1 MKKNLFLSVL
11 LLSIAFVA
19 MADTDITMPANDVS
33 NVANGYSLLAVC
45 ISSVLPFVLLL
56 VKLIFDQKKNT
67 ELTDYIRKHEEAHKE
82 DRENFKEAILTNEK
96 RLDKTNEILQ
106 RLVDNDIEQ
115 EKRLAKLEAQQ

>member
-1 MKKNLFLSVL
+1 MKKLLFILIFCACWL
-11 LLSIAFVA
+11 FAA
-19 MADTDITMPANDVS
+19 ADTDITMPANDVS

-67 ELTDYIRKHEEAHKE
+67 ELTEYIRKHEDAHKE
-82 DRENFKEAILTNEK
+82 EREMFRAATLANER
-96 RLDKTNEILQ
+96 RLDKTDEILQ

>member
-1 MKKNLFLSVL
+1 MKKIIFTLIFCAL
-11 LLSIAFVA
+11 AFCA

-67 ELTDYIRKHEEAHKE
+67 EFAEYIRKHEDAHKE
-82 DRENFKEAILTNEK
+82 EREMFRAATLANER
-96 RLDKTNEILQ
+96 RLDKTDEILQ

-115 EKRLAKLEAQQ
+115 EKRLAKLEAQK

>member
-1 MKKNLFLSVL
+1 MKKIIFTFILCAL
-11 LLSIAFVA
+11 AFCA
-19 MADTDITMPANDVS
+19 MADTDINMPTNDVS

-115 EKRLAKLEAQQ
+115 EKRLAKLEAQK

>member
-1 MKKNLFLSVL
+1 MKKLLFTLIFCACWL
-11 LLSIAFVA
+11 FAA
-19 MADTDITMPANDVS
+19 AETDITMPANDVS
-33 NVANGYSLLAVC
+33 GVANGYSLLAVC

-56 VKLIFDQKKNT
+56 VKLIFDNKKNT
-67 ELTDYIRKHEEAHKE
+67 ELTEYIRKHEEAHKE

-115 EKRLAKLEAQQ
+115 EKRLAKLEAKQ

>member
-1 MKKNLFLSVL
+1 MKKLLFTL
-11 LLSIAFVA
+11 LFCAVFLAA
-19 MADTDITMPANDVS
+19 NAQDITMPTHDVS

-56 VKLIFDQKKNT
+56 VKLIFDNKKNT
-67 ELTDYIRKHEEAHKE
+67 DLAEYIRKHEEQHKQ

-115 EKRLAKLEAQQ
+115 EKRLARLEAQK

>member
-1 MKKNLFLSVL
+1 MKKLLFTLIFCAV
-11 LLSIAFVA
+11 AFCA

-67 ELTDYIRKHEEAHKE
+67 ELTEYIRKHEDAHKE
-82 DRENFKEAILTNEK
+82 EREMFRAATLANER
-96 RLDKTNEILQ
+96 RLDKTDEILQ

-115 EKRLAKLEAQQ
+115 EKRLAKLEAQK

>member
-115 EKRLAKLEAQQ
+115 EKRLAKLEAAK

>member
-1 MKKNLFLSVL
+1 MKKKL
-11 LLSIAFVA
+11 LLFALLFSVCLCA
-19 MADTDITMPANDVS
+19 MAQDIAMPANDVS
-33 NVANGYSLLAVC
+33 NVNSVYALLAVI

-56 VKLIFDQKKNT
+56 VKLIFDNKKNT
-67 ELTDYIRKHEEAHKE
+67 DLAEYIRKHEEQHKA

-115 EKRLAKLEAQQ
+115 EKRLARLEAQK

>member
-1 MKKNLFLSVL
+1 MKKIIFTLILSAL
-11 LLSIAFVA
+11 AFCA
-19 MADTDITMPANDVS
+19 MADTYINMPTNDVS

-67 ELTDYIRKHEEAHKE
+67 ELTEYIRKHEDAHKE
-82 DRENFKEAILTNEK
+82 EREMFRAATLANEK
-96 RLDKTNEILQ
+96 RLDKTDEILQ

-115 EKRLAKLEAQQ
+115 EKRLAKLEAAQ

>member
-1 MKKNLFLSVL
+1 MKKIIFTLILCAL
-11 LLSIAFVA
+11 AFCA
-19 MADTDITMPANDVS
+19 MADTDINMPTNDVS

>member
-1 MKKNLFLSVL
+1 MKKIIFTLILSAL
-11 LLSIAFVA
+11 AFCA
-19 MADTDITMPANDVS
+19 MADTDINMPANDVS

-56 VKLIFDQKKNT
+56 VKLIFDNKKNT
-67 ELTDYIRKHEEAHKE
+67 DLAEYIRKHEEQHKE

-115 EKRLAKLEAQQ
+115 EKRLAKLEAAQ

>member
-1 MKKNLFLSVL
+1 MKKNL
-11 LLSIAFVA
+11 LLSILLLAVAFVA
-19 MADTDITMPANDVS
+19 VADTDISMPSNDVS
-33 NVANGYSLLAVC
+33 GVANGYSLLAVC

-56 VKLIFDQKKNT
+56 VKLIFDNKKNT

-115 EKRLAKLEAQQ
+115 EKRLAKLEAKQ

>member
-1 MKKNLFLSVL
+1 MKKLLFTLIFCAV
-11 LLSIAFVA
+11 AFCA

-67 ELTDYIRKHEEAHKE
+67 ELTEYIRKHEDAHKE
-82 DRENFKEAILTNEK
+82 EREMFRAATLANER
-96 RLDKTNEILQ
+96 RLDKTDEILQ

-115 EKRLAKLEAQQ
+115 EKRLAKLEAAQ

>member
-1 MKKNLFLSVL
+1 MKKLLFTLILCSL
-11 LLSIAFVA
+11 AFCA

>member
-1 MKKNLFLSVL
+1 MKKLLFTLIL
-11 LLSIAFVA
+11 CALAFCA
-19 MADTDITMPANDVS
+19 MADTALTMPANDVS

-67 ELTDYIRKHEEAHKE
+67 ELTEYIRKHEDAHKE
-82 DRENFKEAILTNEK
+82 EREMFRAATLANER
-96 RLDKTNEILQ
+96 RLDKTDEILQ

>member
-1 MKKNLFLSVL
+1 MKKLLFTLIL
-11 LLSIAFVA
+11 CALAFCA

-67 ELTDYIRKHEEAHKE
+67 ELTEYIRKHEDAHKE
-82 DRENFKEAILTNEK
+82 EREMFRAATLANER
-96 RLDKTNEILQ
+96 RLDKTDEILQ

-115 EKRLAKLEAQQ
+115 EKRLAKLEAAQ

>member
-1 MKKNLFLSVL
+1 MKKLIFTLIL
-11 LLSIAFVA
+11 CAIAFCA
-19 MADTDITMPANDVS
+19 MADTDVTMPSNDVS

-115 EKRLAKLEAQQ
+115 EKRLAKLEAQK

>member
-1 MKKNLFLSVL
+1 MKKIIFTLILFAL
-11 LLSIAFVA
+11 AFCA
-19 MADTDITMPANDVS
+19 MADTDINMPTNDVS

-115 EKRLAKLEAQQ
+115 EKRLAKLEAQK

>member
-1 MKKNLFLSVL
+1 MKKLLFTLIFCAVWL
-11 LLSIAFVA
+11 FAA
-19 MADTDITMPANDVS
+19 AETDISMPANDVS

-67 ELTDYIRKHEEAHKE
+67 ELTEYIRKHEDAHKE
-82 DRENFKEAILTNEK
+82 EREMFRAATLANEK
-96 RLDKTNEILQ
+96 RLDKTDEILQ

-115 EKRLAKLEAQQ
+115 EKRLAKLEAQK

>member
-1 MKKNLFLSVL
+1 MKRLIFTLLFCAVFFAANAQD
-11 LLSIAFVA
+11 IA
-19 MADTDITMPANDVS
+19 MPTHDVS

-56 VKLIFDQKKNT
+56 VKLIFDNKKNT
-67 ELTDYIRKHEEAHKE
+67 DLAEYIRKHEEQHKA

-115 EKRLAKLEAQQ
+115 EKRLARLEAQK

>member
-1 MKKNLFLSVL
+1 MKKFIFTLILCA
-11 LLSIAFVA
+11 IAFFA
-19 MADTDITMPANDVS
+19 MADTDINMPTNDVS

-115 EKRLAKLEAQQ
+115 EKRLAKLEAQK

>member
-1 MKKNLFLSVL
+1 MKKIIFTLILCAL
-11 LLSIAFVA
+11 AFCA
-19 MADTDITMPANDVS
+19 MADTDINMPTNDVS

-115 EKRLAKLEAQQ
+115 EKRLAKLEAAQ